1 VNQPSTYSYR
11 SSLKSRRSDELINT
25 YMMRP
30 LAGVLVRLLFPTP
43 VTPNHVTIASIA
55 AGCIAA
61 FCLSRGTPEFAAGGG
76 LFIFLKD
83 LLDTADG
90 QLARARGLYTRLGRF
105 LDSIADIVV
114 NLLLFAA
121 LGATLSEQT
130 KDPMIWPLTLLG
142 FLGLSLR
149 VSYHVFYLTSYL
161 HLQELYTTNRTTE
174 AITAEDREV
183 GGPTLFL
190 QRLFLLC
197 YGWQDGL
204 MVWLDRK
211 CGRAAFRTEAQVQL
225 WYSDHIG
232 LRLSGFLGIGTE
244 LFLLALFALFH
255 RMEFYLWWNVA
266 IMNGIWAGTILYRK
280 AFLSRVV
287 RAAAE

>member
-1 VNQPSTYSYR
+1 VNQPPAYSYH

-30 LAGVLVRLLFPTP
+30 LAGVLVRLLYPTR

-61 FCLSRGTPEFAAGGG
+61 FCLSRGTPEFSAGGG
-76 LFIFLKD
+76 VFIFLKD

-90 QLARARGLYTRLGRF
+90 QLARAKSLYSRLGRF
-105 LDSIADIVV
+105 LDSMTDIVI
-114 NLLLFAA
+114 NLALFAA

-130 KDPMIWPLTLLG
+130 RNPMIWPLALLG

-149 VSYHVFYLTSYL
+149 VSYHVLYLTSYL
-161 HLQELYTTNRTTE
+161 HLQESYATNRTTE
-174 AITAEDREV
+174 AITEEDRRA
-183 GGPTLFL
+183 GGLTLFM
-190 QRLFLLC
+190 QRLFLLL
-197 YGWQDGL
+197 YGWQDAL

-211 CGRAAFRTEAQVQL
+211 CGRATFTTEDQVQR

-244 LFLLALFALFH
+244 LFLLALFALFN
-255 RMEFYLWWNVA
+255 RLELYLWWNVV
-266 IMNGIWAGTILYRK
+266 IMNGIWAGAILYRK
-280 AFLSRVV
+280 VVLSRLV
-287 RAAAE
+287 RTAAG